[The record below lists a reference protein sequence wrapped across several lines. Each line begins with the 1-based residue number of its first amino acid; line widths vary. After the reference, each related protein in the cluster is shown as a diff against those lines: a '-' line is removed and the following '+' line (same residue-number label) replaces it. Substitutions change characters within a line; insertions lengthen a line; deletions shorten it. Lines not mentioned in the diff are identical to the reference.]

1 MRKVFLFN
9 MTTLDGFFEGPN
21 QDISW
26 HNVDDEFNEFAI
38 NQLKEVDTLLFGRV
52 TYQGMASY
60 WPTEFA
66 ISNDPIVAGLMN
78 SLPKIVFSKTLNAV
92 EWNNSRLVNDNA
104 AEEVLK
110 LKEQPGKD
118 IAIFGSS
125 HLAVTL
131 AEHGLIDEY
140 RIIVNPVFLG
150 HGTPLLKGI
159 EKKLDLKLLKVR
171 TFKSGN
177 VLLYYAPEK
186 NRRE

>member
-38 NQLKEVDTLLFGRV
+38 DQLKEVDTLLFGRV

-60 WPTEFA
+60 WPTAFA
-66 ISNDPIVAGLMN
+66 ISDDPVVAGLMN
-78 SLPKIVFSKTLNAV
+78 SLPKIVFSKTLERAQ
-92 EWNNSRLVNDNA
+92 WNNSRLVKENA
-104 AEEVLK
+104 TEEVSRLK
-110 LKEQPGKD
+110 QQPGKD

-125 HLAVTL
+125 DLAVTL
-131 AEHGLIDEY
+131 AETGLIDEY

-150 HGTPLLKGI
+150 GGTSLLKGI
-159 EKKLDLKLLKVR
+159 KEKLNLKLLKAKV
-171 TFKSGN
+171 FKSGN
-177 VLLYYAPEK
+177 VLLYYAPDK
-186 NRRE
+186 N

>member
-9 MTTLDGFFEGPN
+9 MVTLDGYFEGPN

-26 HNVDDEFNEFAI
+26 HNVDEEFNEFAI
-38 NQLKEVDTLLFGRV
+38 DQLNEVDTLLFGRV

-78 SLPKIVFSKTLNAV
+78 SLPKIVFSKTLDV
-92 EWNNSRLVNDNA
+92 VDWNNSRLVKENIL
-104 AEEVLK
+104 EEVSMLK
-110 LKEQPGKD
+110 QQPGKG

-125 HLAVTL
+125 DLAVTL

-150 HGTPLLKGI
+150 RGTSLLKGI
-159 EKKLDLKLLKVR
+159 KDKLNLRLLKAK
-171 TFKSGN
+171 TFRSGN
-177 VLLYYAPEK
+177 ILLYYEPDK
-186 NRRE
+186 NKKE